1 MRCRPCPQVL
11 LAAAGSEDRE
21 VALAACCMEALAPA
35 PAAFRAQLLGALLA
49 HADKGVRVRRAA
61 LLLPS
66 SGHLVQLGGLLRVDQ
81 PPARCS
87 SQAPCWRW
95 CLQVAAMELLAGSG
109 PELLSLQQG
118 LPLVEQ
124 LLARAER
131 LEEQHKQQQ
140 LQQQQQ
146 QGGGGN
152 GSGASSAQAQEAAR
166 CRDAAAR
173 FLQGVVAPQ
182 AGRQQ
187 ADAGT
192 ATLDGMELEQFFSL
206 AELCISDTGGAI

>member
-1 MRCRPCPQVL
+1 
-11 LAAAGSEDRE
+11 
-21 VALAACCMEALAPA
+21 
-35 PAAFRAQLLGALLA
+35 
-49 HADKGVRVRRAA
+49 
-61 LLLPS
+61 
-66 SGHLVQLGGLLRVDQ
+66 
-81 PPARCS
+81 
-87 SQAPCWRW
+87 
-95 CLQVAAMELLAGSG
+95 MELLAGSG

-146 QGGGGN
+146 GGG
-152 GSGASSAQAQEAAR
+152 GSGASSAQAQAQEAAR

-182 AGRQQ
+182 AGCKHTE
-187 ADAGT
+187 AAT
-192 ATLDGMELEQFFSL
+192 AT
-206 AELCISDTGGAI
+206 